1 MTMGADTVNG
11 MVNSLAQ
18 PVLAKVADDKDMQQH
33 IFRRMLRFTAFVS
46 FPLLLGLSL
55 VAPEIIVIAITDKW
69 IESAHMLRILALWGA
84 FMPIQSMFTNLLVSR
99 GKSAIFMWG
108 TMTQGIIVLMLLVVM
123 APLGINGMMIAYVTF
138 NALWIFVW
146 RYYAGK
152 EISLTLGMFLSD
164 TFPFALLST
173 AVMLITYWMTQSIND
188 IYMLLAARITVAV
201 ILYTGTLILMR
212 NKELDEALHYL
223 LKRKSKER

>member
-1 MTMGADTVNG
+1 
-11 MVNSLAQ
+11 
-18 PVLAKVADDKDMQQH
+18 
-33 IFRRMLRFTAFVS
+33 
-46 FPLLLGLSL
+46 
-55 VAPEIIVIAITDKW
+55 
-69 IESAHMLRILALWGA
+69 
-84 FMPIQSMFTNLLVSR
+84 
-99 GKSAIFMWG
+99 
-108 TMTQGIIVLMLLVVM
+108 
-123 APLGINGMMIAYVTF
+123 MMIAYVTF